1 MQLNKVE
8 TKFDYKNLNI
18 DSYRRHANDTG
29 SSEVQISLFTNRIL
43 YLTEHLKKNKK
54 DFTTLRSLG
63 ILVQKRKKIAKY
75 LKRENPV
82 KYQELIN
89 TLGLRKI

>member
-18 DSYRRHANDTG
+18 DSYRRHGNNTG